1 MLATGQPPAC
11 RARAAS
17 PAEAAVLQFVPAVV
31 DDPTLPYHNTLL
43 GIAVYGMWIVITG
56 FLAVNRFLRSDIST

>member
-1 MLATGQPPAC
+1 
-11 RARAAS
+11 
-17 PAEAAVLQFVPAVV
+17 VLQFVPAVV

-56 FLAVNRFLRSDIST
+56 FLAVNRFLRLDIST